1 MSRADGP
8 DDGSPP
14 LDAGALGRVRGR
26 RRVEVLAPWPAAAAE
41 PAGHP
46 RHNRTDAAGA
56 GAKLGEGSAGGVM
69 DQGGWIS
76 STLRRQRLVR
86 PMGPRDFRKSLER
99 IWAKQR

>member
-1 MSRADGP
+1 
-8 DDGSPP
+8 
-14 LDAGALGRVRGR
+14 
-26 RRVEVLAPWPAAAAE
+26 
-41 PAGHP
+41 
-46 RHNRTDAAGA
+46 
-56 GAKLGEGSAGGVM
+56 M